1 MALAVQS
8 NHRDTR
14 GRFTMTNLTVKQ
26 RIFKELWVVDYMK
39 AYEYGKENGLTD
51 EDMQVVLHE
60 LNKEKGNQ
68 K

>member
-1 MALAVQS
+1 
-8 NHRDTR
+8 
-14 GRFTMTNLTVKQ
+14 MTNLTVKQ

-60 LNKEKGNQ
+60 INKEKGNR